1 MLSLRV
7 KKYLDDNGIKTAC
20 KNAETMMIKYG
31 YVKDFLDIRET
42 DTKCFLFDKS
52 KILPYSIKNET
63 IYVNSRKAPI
73 MTLTQLHYVITIAE
87 TKSFNKAAEKLY
99 VSQPSLTSAIKELE
113 KELQVLKVQ
122 HQGSLLMITAR
133 GTRSEIIEK
142 IQAKNPLFM
151 EVLPLTLEEI
161 FISETEVAGYEIK
174 NLF

>member
-63 IYVNSRKAPI
+63 IYICK
-73 MTLTQLHYVITIAE
+73 
-87 TKSFNKAAEKLY
+87 
-99 VSQPSLTSAIKELE
+99 
-113 KELQVLKVQ
+113 
-122 HQGSLLMITAR
+122 
-133 GTRSEIIEK
+133 
-142 IQAKNPLFM
+142 
-151 EVLPLTLEEI
+151 
-161 FISETEVAGYEIK
+161 
-174 NLF
+174 